1 MATKP
6 ELNIAEYGKDISSVQ
21 YNDNFD
27 KLNDYIEAIS
37 EELMLKVNTINSQ
50 LSSNVLSN
58 LQSIYP
64 VGSLYIGTTD
74 TCPIANL
81 FGTWEKIE
89 EGLCL
94 QSVKGDQVAG
104 TTVEAGLPNI
114 TAKMMGTTYGGL
126 ADEYVNASGACRTEG
141 NGGASAKGGT
151 ELYLWKHDFDASR
164 SSAIYGKSSTVTP
177 ASTTLYPWVVAYTAA
192 IPASTAQAAEFQQ
205 GLSGKADTNL
215 GNIPSNYDYVVE
227 SYNDGTNWYRK
238 YKSGWVEQ
246 GGYYTGGNQTKTL
259 LVPMAN
265 TNYTCLSAC
274 GVKEG
279 VNWNGNPITIY
290 RNSTTYIS
298 LNTYGDYPNCTGWW
312 EVKGQAAS

>member
-50 LSSNVLSN
+50 LSSSVLSN

-64 VGSLYIGTTD
+64 IGSLYIGTTD

-104 TTVEAGLPNI
+104 TTVKAGLPNI
-114 TAKMMGTTYGGL
+114 TGVLGKQYYDTAY
-126 ADEYVNASGACRTEG
+126 YSGAFC
-141 NGGASAKGGT
+141 KGSVERGLT
-151 ELYLWKHDFDASR
+151 DQAYINTNLVSFDASR
-164 SSAIYGKSSTVTP
+164 SNPIYGNSDTVQPP
-177 ASTTLYPWVVAYTAA
+177 AFLVNVWKRTA
-192 IPASTAQAAEFQQ
+192 
-205 GLSGKADTNL
+205 
-215 GNIPSNYDYVVE
+215 
-227 SYNDGTNWYRK
+227 
-238 YKSGWVEQ
+238 
-246 GGYYTGGNQTKTL
+246 
-259 LVPMAN
+259 
-265 TNYTCLSAC
+265 
-274 GVKEG
+274 
-279 VNWNGNPITIY
+279 
-290 RNSTTYIS
+290 
-298 LNTYGDYPNCTGWW
+298 
-312 EVKGQAAS
+312 

>member
-81 FGTWEKIE
+81 FGTWEKVS
-89 EGLCL
+89 EGRVL
-94 QSVKGDQVAG
+94 QGVSGSQVAG

-114 TAKMMGTTYGGL
+114 TGYINAGGL
-126 ADEYVNASGACRTEG
+126 DGSASGAFYDNNTTWYG
-141 NGGASAKGGT
+141 YDGGRRVSA
-151 ELYLWKHDFDASR
+151 HSFDASR
-164 SSAIYGKSSTVTP
+164 SSSIYGKSNTVQPP
-177 ASTTLYPWVVAYTAA
+177 AYLVNIWKRTA
-192 IPASTAQAAEFQQ
+192 
-205 GLSGKADTNL
+205 
-215 GNIPSNYDYVVE
+215 
-227 SYNDGTNWYRK
+227 
-238 YKSGWVEQ
+238 
-246 GGYYTGGNQTKTL
+246 
-259 LVPMAN
+259 
-265 TNYTCLSAC
+265 
-274 GVKEG
+274 
-279 VNWNGNPITIY
+279 
-290 RNSTTYIS
+290 
-298 LNTYGDYPNCTGWW
+298 
-312 EVKGQAAS
+312 

>member
-21 YNDNFD
+21 YNDNFN
-27 KLNDYIEAIS
+27 KLNNYIEAVS

-114 TAKMMGTTYGGL
+114 TGTISNRGHISFNSGAFTDSTYQAGGQTFWQG
-126 ADEYVNASGACRTEG
+126 ADNNSFYTTTFNAS
-141 NGGASAKGGT
+141 ASN
-151 ELYLWKHDFDASR
+151 S
-164 SSAIYGKSSTVTP
+164 IYGKNSTVQPP
-177 ASTTLYPWVVAYTAA
+177 AYLVNIWKRTA
-192 IPASTAQAAEFQQ
+192 
-205 GLSGKADTNL
+205 
-215 GNIPSNYDYVVE
+215 
-227 SYNDGTNWYRK
+227 
-238 YKSGWVEQ
+238 
-246 GGYYTGGNQTKTL
+246 
-259 LVPMAN
+259 
-265 TNYTCLSAC
+265 
-274 GVKEG
+274 
-279 VNWNGNPITIY
+279 
-290 RNSTTYIS
+290 
-298 LNTYGDYPNCTGWW
+298 
-312 EVKGQAAS
+312 

>member
-6 ELNIAEYGKDISSVQ
+6 ELNIAEYGKDISSTQ

-74 TCPIANL
+74 TCPITNL

-104 TTVEAGLPNI
+104 ETVEAGLPNI
-114 TAKMMGTTYGGL
+114 TADWNSAQYDGGWSANGAVYGVKNNSK
-126 ADEYVNASGACRTEG
+126 EHNSGSSGMRA
-141 NGGASAKGGT
+141 
-151 ELYLWKHDFDASR
+151 YFDASR
-164 SSAIYGKSSTVTP
+164 SSSIYGKSDTVQPP
-177 ASTTLYPWVVAYTAA
+177 AYLVNIWKRTA
-192 IPASTAQAAEFQQ
+192 
-205 GLSGKADTNL
+205 
-215 GNIPSNYDYVVE
+215 
-227 SYNDGTNWYRK
+227 
-238 YKSGWVEQ
+238 
-246 GGYYTGGNQTKTL
+246 
-259 LVPMAN
+259 
-265 TNYTCLSAC
+265 
-274 GVKEG
+274 
-279 VNWNGNPITIY
+279 
-290 RNSTTYIS
+290 
-298 LNTYGDYPNCTGWW
+298 
-312 EVKGQAAS
+312 